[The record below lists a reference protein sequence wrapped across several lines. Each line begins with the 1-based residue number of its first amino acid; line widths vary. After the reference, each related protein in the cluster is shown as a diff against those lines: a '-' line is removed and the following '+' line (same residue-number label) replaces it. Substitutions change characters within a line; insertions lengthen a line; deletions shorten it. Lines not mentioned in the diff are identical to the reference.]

1 VRTGRFRPQWR
12 SSYQPPSPVKF
23 PLPTVGRHF
32 SFEVIR
38 RFGQES
44 QVGKILVS
52 KYRFEEYSTSASVSH
67 GEQFT
72 KGDRGSVELSPF
84 RPRSYERGGA
94 ALFARMAKSRANF
107 ICLSHLDEAL
117 IQILSVVAVRA
128 ERANLVRRV
137 IATTIPLRLTEHHWP
152 FFHST
157 CNRVFKFGGD
167 EVTFALILVSSDRLA
182 DGFALACAEKHT
194 RTVTAVIRTL
204 RLRRRETK

>member
-1 VRTGRFRPQWR
+1 MVNVALFEARSALIRCGLRQAEAAVAPQSRPTGALLAPRERFD
-12 SSYQPPSPVKF
+12 PS
-23 PLPTVGRHF
+23 L
-32 SFEVIR
+32 
-38 RFGQES
+38 GQLD
-44 QVGKILVS
+44 V
-52 KYRFEEYSTSASVSH
+52 EEYSTSASVSH

-194 RTVTAVIRTL
+194 RTVAAVIRTL